1 MTGATKPKAYSYLR
15 FSTPEQ
21 AHGDSQRRQEELA
34 KRYAEEN
41 GLELDAELT
50 FKDLGVSAY
59 RGANAETGRLGDF
72 QRAVDEGL
80 VAKGSFL
87 LVESL
92 DRISRSAARK
102 ALRVLEDIIER
113 GITVVTLS
121 DRRVYDVSS
130 LDSDPTSLLM
140 SVLIFMRAN
149 EESVT
154 KSRRVKAAY
163 DNKRKV
169 ARSGNAEK
177 PFTRRLPAWIRWNE
191 DAKAFELIPERARV
205 IQEMFEL
212 AEAGFGKDAIAR
224 SLNAKGV
231 QPFGKAKFWHRS
243 YVEKVL
249 TNPAC
254 IGAFVPKVREY
265 IDGKQIR
272 KPEEPIKNYFPAVV
286 SEEIFSNQAVL
297 SHTKAPRGR
306 HSNGSISSI
315 FQGLG
320 TCGLC
325 GSSFIRVS
333 KGKYVYLVCS
343 KASAKGGCEYRSIPY
358 IEAED
363 AIRRNI
369 KVIARNVPRG
379 QNVAEL
385 EALIAQLERDADEKQ
400 WQLQGLVD
408 DFSKTRSPI
417 IRSRIDQEELEHREL
432 LETLRSKRAE
442 RERLASA
449 VILKRIERLET
460 AFAAK
465 PFDRGVANK
474 AMREN
479 IQELRFDPKFG
490 LIEVKWQSGEWA
502 EEAVPLRT
510 RQFAGGE
517 D

>member
-1 MTGATKPKAYSYLR
+1 MTRATKPKAYSYLR

-21 AHGDSQRRQEELA
+21 AQGDSQRRQLEKA
-34 KRYAEEN
+34 KEYAQLH
-41 GLELDAELT
+41 GLELDETLT
-50 FKDLGVSAY
+50 FEDKGISGFK
-59 RGANAETGRLGDF
+59 GANATRGALKRFLD
-72 QRAVDEGL
+72 AVEFGL
-80 VAKGSFL
+80 VEAGSFL
-87 LVESL
+87 LVENL
-92 DRISRSAARK
+92 DRVSRQDPWDAMPVFQQIINSGVTIVTVQDGRVWSREE
-102 ALRVLEDIIER
+102 LRANPIRIME
-113 GITVVTLS
+113 
-121 DRRVYDVSS
+121 S
-130 LDSDPTSLLM
+130 LFVM
-140 SVLIFMRAN
+140 IRAN
-149 EESVT
+149 EESAT

-177 PFTRRLPAWIRWNE
+177 PFTRRLPAWIRWAE
-191 DAKAFELIPERARV
+191 DVKMFELIPERAKV
-205 IQEMFEL
+205 VQEMFEL

-231 QPFGKAKFWHRS
+231 QPFGKALFWHRS

-254 IGAFVPKVREY
+254 IGTFVPKVREY

-272 KPEEPIKNYFPAVV
+272 KPEEPIKDYFPAVV
-286 SEEIFSNQAVL
+286 SEEIFSNQVVL
-297 SHTKAPRGR
+297 SNTKAPRGR

-325 GSSFIRVS
+325 GSSFVRVS

-358 IEAED
+358 IEAEN

-369 KVIARNVPRG
+369 KAIASNVPRG

-385 EALIAQLERDADEKQ
+385 EALIAQLERDVDEKQ
-400 WQLQGLVD
+400 WKLQGLVD
-408 DFSKTRSPI
+408 DFSKTRSPT
-417 IRSRIDQEELEHREL
+417 IRSRIDQEERELREL

-465 PFDRGVANK
+465 PFNICAANK

-479 IQELRFDPKFG
+479 IQELKFDPKFG
-490 LIEVKWQSGEWA
+490 LIEIRWQGGEWA
-502 EEAVPLRT
+502 EESISCGT
-510 RQFAGGE
+510 RRFGGGG
-517 D
+517 